1 MDRLSPFDIESI
13 EDEVMSEYGHEH
25 PLRKFSLTPGSRAS
39 EATLRRQRA
48 MVFERLLSASEDQA
62 FQVFRL
68 LSEGF
73 SVEEALERADLRK
86 NPSSRRPARGLARRQ
101 PRSLERAANQVIE
114 IEGKPVRVLGS
125 TRFKG
130 GFGAV
135 GLKSLVTFQG
145 SQYEVSTIEERG
157 RFQTIVYS
165 ADGEQLVVEED
176 PEGSTLEDAHGWSFR
191 LLPLAAQAEHDG
203 GDIIDMGGREN
214 PERKPS
220 KVQSVLIPKD
230 RYTLRE
236 ARKWIKE
243 HKFVDKG
250 VDETDRYYRFRQFA
264 PTKHYAY
271 RTIAF
276 GQSGIKAVLRV
287 SKKPRD

>member
-1 MDRLSPFDIESI
+1 MDRLSLFDIESI

-25 PLRKFSLTPGSRAS
+25 PLRKFSLAPSARGLS
-39 EATLRRQRA
+39 EAALKKQRA
-48 MVFERLLSASEDQA
+48 MVVERLKTASEEQA
-62 FQVFRL
+62 VQVFRL

-73 SVEEALERADLRK
+73 SAIESLKKTGLRK
-86 NPSSRRPARGLARRQ
+86 NPSARRPMRGEQ
-101 PRSLERAANQVIE
+101 GE
-114 IEGKPVRVLGS
+114 IVGMIAGQPVRVLES
-125 TRFKG
+125 KRFRG
-130 GFGAV
+130 GFDTS
-135 GLKSLVTFQG
+135 GLLSRVHFQG
-145 SQYEVSTIEERG
+145 SRYEISTIEDFG
-157 RFQTIVYS
+157 RFQTIVYDK
-165 ADGEQLVVEED
+165 DGKQLVVEEY
-176 PEGSTLEDAHGWSFR
+176 PEGDTLEDAHSWSFS
-191 LLPLAAQAEHDG
+191 LLPQAAEQALDEASALPPPES
-203 GDIIDMGGREN
+203 RQN

-271 RTIAF
+271 RTIPF

-287 SKKPRD
+287 SKQPR